1 MYFTDTANHKEIE
14 MVPIHAIADLYTR
27 TAANDLARSAL
38 PNAPVLP
45 DVEPRRRIRRTINM
59 FRRLFRRTIRRPVVQ
74 MQPAR
79 YSTEC

>member
-1 MYFTDTANHKEIE
+1 ME
-14 MVPIHAIADLYTR
+14 PIHAIAHLYTR
-27 TAANDLARSAL
+27 NSLDGVAHSAL

-45 DVEPRRRIRRTINM
+45 YVEPRRRIRRLITI
-59 FRRLFRRTIRRPVVQ
+59 FRRPIRRPVVQ